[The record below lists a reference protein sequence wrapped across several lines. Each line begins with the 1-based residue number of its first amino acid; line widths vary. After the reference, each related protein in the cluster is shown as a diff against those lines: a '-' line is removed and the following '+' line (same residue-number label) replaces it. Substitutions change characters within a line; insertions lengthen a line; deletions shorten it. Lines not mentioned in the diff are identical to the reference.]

1 MASGMM
7 YLRLAILVLLFNRN
21 LFRPLGP
28 PFVVLAAAGILAGW
42 TWTRLPDANPNQPK
56 REYDPQNPLE
66 MRAAF
71 LFALLFVTM
80 LVATHLVVTYLGRA
94 GVYSLAAV
102 MGFTDVDPFI
112 MGMTQSAGA
121 ATPLSVAAT
130 AILVAAASNNVVKGC
145 YAFFWSDRK
154 TGRQSLPLLLALA
167 VAGLG
172 PLAWMP
178 R

>member
-7 YLRLAILVLLFNRN
+7 YLRLAVLVLLFNRN

-28 PFVVLAAAGILAGW
+28 PFVVLAAATILAGW
-42 TWTRLPDANPNQPK
+42 TWTRLPDANPNRPK

-80 LVATHLVVTYLGRA
+80 LVATHLVVTYLGSA

-121 ATPLSVAAT
+121 GTPLSVAAT

-167 VAGLG
+167 VAGLV